1 LKILVPLFFGLACTT
16 SSTSDGGDNTPADG
30 GASSGNQ
37 SSSGSTSR
45 QSSSGSTSRQ
55 SSSGSTSRQSS
66 SGSTSGLASSG
77 QNSSNASSGLGSSS
91 SLPNTPPEVSSTLPA
106 NLAVNVWTGQR
117 VTATFNKAMN
127 AATLTPQSFTLMQGV
142 TPVTGTVSYDA
153 VTNTAAFIP
162 MAALMPSLQ
171 YTATITTAAQAAAGL
186 ALAQARVWT
195 FTTHAGVST
204 SPVNLGTAGNYAI
217 LAQTQISTVPPS
229 AITGNIAVSPAAATF
244 ITGFS
249 LTLDGTGTFSTSPQ
263 ITGRAYAADYTSPTP
278 SNLTTAIG
286 DMGIAF
292 TDAAGRPPDVTELG
306 AGNIGGMTLAPGVYR
321 WGTGLLIPADV
332 QLNGGANDVW
342 IFEIAQDLTVANG
355 VNVSL
360 AGGALPRNVFWQV
373 SGLIQLGTTVHMEG
387 IMLSQTAI
395 TLGTGATVNGRLL
408 AQSAVSLDSSTV
420 TAPTP

>member
-1 LKILVPLFFGLACTT
+1 MRSLKILVPLLFGLACTT

-55 SSSGSTSRQSS
+55 SSSGT
-66 SGSTSGLASSG
+66 TSGLASSG
-77 QNSSNASSGLGSSS
+77 ATSVQNTSSASSGMGGSS

-127 AATLTPQSFTLMQGV
+127 AATLTPQSFTLLQGV
-142 TPVTGTVSYDA
+142 TPVTGTVSFDA
-153 VTNTAAFIP
+153 VTNTATFTP
-162 MAALMPSLQ
+162 MSALMPSLQ
-171 YTATITTAAQAAAGL
+171 YTATITTAAQSAAGL
-186 ALAQARVWT
+186 ALAQAMVWT
-195 FTTHAGVST
+195 FTTHAGLST

-217 LAQTQISTVPPS
+217 LAQTQISTVPAS

-286 DMGIAF
+286 DMVIAF

-321 WGTGLLIPADV
+321 WGTGLLIPTDI

-373 SGLIQLGTTVHMEG
+373 AGLIQLGTTVHMEG
-387 IMLSQTAI
+387 ILLSQTAI